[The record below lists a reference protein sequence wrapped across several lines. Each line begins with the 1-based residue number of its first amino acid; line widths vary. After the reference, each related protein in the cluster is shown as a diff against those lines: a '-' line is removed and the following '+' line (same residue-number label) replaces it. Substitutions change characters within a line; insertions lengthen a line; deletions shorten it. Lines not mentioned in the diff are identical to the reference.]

1 LVQSGW
7 WPPPQ
12 REVVTLMKFTVE
24 ITLEE
29 LLAILLI
36 SAWAFHF
43 FPD

>member
-12 REVVTLMKFTVE
+12 REVVKLMKFTVE

-29 LLAILLI
+29 LLAVLLSTVAAI
-36 SAWAFHF
+36 RF
-43 FPD
+43 FSN